1 MDALTRHVHTND
13 NYEYQT
19 VCKTVSEA
27 AERHERIR
35 RTFAKISDPRNAHL
49 FTTDA
54 ARKAF
59 AHVELPSHEEAEI
72 ARRREER
79 MANIVIWGSALGM
92 LIAFVLAVLAIVFM
106 K

>member
-1 MDALTRHVHTND
+1 MPVNL
-13 NYEYQT
+13 
-19 VCKTVSEA
+19 A
-27 AERHERIR
+27 APL
-35 RTFAKISDPRNAHL
+35 RTGWNAHL

-59 AHVELPSHEEAEI
+59 AHVELPSHEDAEI

-106 K
+106 R